1 MHFRSLASVA
11 LVAFSAQAF
20 AQDKVFKR
28 SIITPSRDFGI
39 MRRADGAYQPA
50 DEVCSKGGNTCAEA
64 CGTGYEQCKST
75 DSAVHCYNPAAGETC
90 CSTNSGNSCLSSF
103 YCTHDTGAETFCCAN
118 GMNLGDCAAKHGVT
132 GALTSD
138 VPVPTT
144 TSTSQAPTTSS
155 VAPTPTTTS
164 KPVPTT
170 SSSVVVATTPSTTSS
185 PSSSAVP
192 STTEVVALTTSV
204 APSVGFTSAFTAA
217 NSTLA
222 STTRGVSTR
231 VSATPS
237 ASTGAAPDQ
246 NAGASN
252 APAGM
257 AVLLGAAF
265 VAALL

>member
-11 LVAFSAQAF
+11 LVAFTAQAF

-28 SIITPSRDFGI
+28 SVITPLSRDFGI
-39 MRRADGAYQPA
+39 MRRADSAYQPA

-64 CGTGYEQCKST
+64 C
-75 DSAVHCYNPAAGETC
+75 D
-90 CSTNSGNSCLSSF
+90 SCLSSF

-164 KPVPTT
+164 KPAPTT

-185 PSSSAVP
+185 PSSSAAP